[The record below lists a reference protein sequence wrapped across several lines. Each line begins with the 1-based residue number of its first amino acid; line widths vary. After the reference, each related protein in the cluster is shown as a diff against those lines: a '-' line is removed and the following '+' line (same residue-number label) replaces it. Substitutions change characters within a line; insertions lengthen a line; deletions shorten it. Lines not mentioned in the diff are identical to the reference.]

1 MRFHVLALTLLL
13 SSSALCQPLQT
24 VFTDPDGAGPFPAAE
39 RVAGQ
44 VVVEFRQPP
53 SPEALKAW
61 CALHGVTS
69 IPVAT
74 DSELATV
81 TVSESQLPAL
91 LSELSTDPML
101 QAVSPD
107 YVAHSDGVVGAD
119 EPEDTPGPEASFPND
134 PLYKKQWHHAM
145 IGAGKAW
152 KKANGEGVTVA
163 ILDTGIAYAQK
174 GVVKPVED
182 LAQTKVVEGYDFIN
196 DDALAV
202 DDCGFG
208 THLAGTVA
216 QSTNNKLGAAG
227 LAYAATLMPVKVLN
241 SKGSGSFSGIAAGLR
256 FAADHGAD
264 VIVMGFSANADSA
277 VMEDA
282 VEYAYD
288 KGCVLVGSAG
298 ANGADTPG
306 FPAAYDQVIGVG
318 AVDRSRTATQYTSK
332 GVDITAPGGYTQQDE
347 GVLQNAL
354 HTQNPKRSG
363 YLWFAGTNCAAAH
376 VGGVAALVMSTGVK
390 DPKAVREI
398 LLSTARKVKDKNLY
412 GAGIVQADR
421 AVDKAL
427 KRNDEE
433 EATLGVGFF
442 LGLCLLALGWLRGR
456 RHFSQSVHGCNL

>member
-1 MRFHVLALTLLL
+1 MRFHVLALTLFL

-24 VFTDPDGAGPFPAAE
+24 VFTDPDGSGPFPAAE

-44 VVVEFRQPP
+44 VVLDFRQPP
-53 SPEALKAW
+53 SPELLKTW
-61 CALHGVTS
+61 GSLHGLT
-69 IPVAT
+69 PRLLAA

-81 TVSESQLPAL
+81 TVSETELPRV
-91 LSELSTDPML
+91 LSVLSDDPL
-101 QAVSPD
+101 IKAVSPD
-107 YVAHSDGVVGAD
+107 YVAHSDGVLGSA
-119 EPEDTPGPEASFPND
+119 EPGEPAETIQPEASFPND

-145 IGAGKAW
+145 IGAAKAW

-174 GVVKPVED
+174 GAVKPVED

-196 DDALAV
+196 DDPLAV
-202 DDCGFG
+202 DDYGFG

-216 QSTNNKLGAAG
+216 QSTNNKVGAAG

-241 SKGSGSFSGIAAGLR
+241 SKGSGSYSGIAAGLR
-256 FAADHGAD
+256 FAADHGAN
-264 VIVMGFSANADSA
+264 VIVMGFSATADSA

-288 KGCVLVGSAG
+288 KGCVLVGSVG

-318 AVDRSRTATQYTSK
+318 AVDRSRAATQYTSK
-332 GVDITAPGGYTQQDE
+332 GADITAPGGYAQQDE

-354 HTQNPKRSG
+354 HPQNPKRSG

-390 DPKAVREI
+390 DPKAVRDI
-398 LLSTARKVKDKNLY
+398 LLSTARKVKDKSLY

-427 KRNDEE
+427 KSSDEE
-433 EATLGVGFF
+433 EATLGIGFF

-456 RHFSQSVHGCNL
+456 RYC